1 MSCEKQLFHCH
12 PLQLSNEQCIV
23 SEMEA
28 TLHKKMEEHE
38 ELESQIQTEHEE
50 EVKALYQQKQQLV
63 RQLED
68 AKMSYYRNFSE
79 QDQRVRLSVTQMNW
93 V

>member
-1 MSCEKQLFHCH
+1 
-12 PLQLSNEQCIV
+12 
-23 SEMEA
+23 
-28 TLHKKMEEHE
+28 MEEHE

-79 QDQRVRLSVTQMNW
+79 QDQRVRLSVTQMN
-93 V
+93 